1 VNGNNS
7 AAKLAVLSA
16 KPEADQ
22 LWPEPSEQ
30 FVLTPYVQEL
40 SERALTY
47 LDAGNPVHFSGPSG
61 TGKTTLALH
70 VAARLGRPVKILHGD
85 DEFGTSDLVGA
96 DHGYRKSKLIDN
108 FIHSVLKT
116 EENMTT
122 QWVDNRLTVACK
134 NGDTLVYDEFTR
146 SRPEAN
152 NVLLSVL
159 AEGILNLPKQRRAGE
174 GYMEVHPDFRAI
186 FTSNPEEY
194 AGVHKTQDALM
205 DRLITIKLCHMDR
218 ESELEIT
225 QAKSGIS
232 RPEAEVIVDIIRHLR
247 TQAENNQRPTIRA
260 AIMIAKVL
268 VHRGAHAQRDDPI
281 FRRVCADVLSVES
294 IRVVQGSQS
303 LGPETL
309 TELIAK
315 FGAPLARHANHEMT
329 PLAEVAAP

>member
-1 VNGNNS
+1 MNGNNS
-7 AAKLAVLSA
+7 AAQLAVLPA

-47 LDAGNPVHFSGPSG
+47 LDAGNPVHFSGPAG

-85 DEFGTSDLVGA
+85 DEFGSSDLVGA

-122 QWVDNRLTVACK
+122 QWVDNRLTTACK

-159 AEGILNLPKQRRAGE
+159 AEKILNLPKQRRAGE
-174 GYMEVHPDFRAI
+174 GYLEVHPDFRAI

-205 DRLITIKLCHMDR
+205 DRLITIKLGHMDR
-218 ESELEIT
+218 ESEVEIT
-225 QAKSGIS
+225 QARSGIS
-232 RPEAEVIVDIIRHLR
+232 RPDAEVIVDIIRHLR
-247 TQAENNQRPTIRA
+247 TQGENNHRPTIRA

-268 VHRGAHAQRDDPI
+268 VHRGAQAHRDDPV
-281 FRRVCADVLSVES
+281 FRRVCTDVFSVES
-294 IRVVQGSQS
+294 IKTARDNQS
-303 LGPETL
+303 FCPAALA
-309 TELIAK
+309 ELIEK
-315 FGAPLARHANHEMT
+315 FSAPLPRQAKKKIT
-329 PLAEVAAP
+329 PLAEAAAP